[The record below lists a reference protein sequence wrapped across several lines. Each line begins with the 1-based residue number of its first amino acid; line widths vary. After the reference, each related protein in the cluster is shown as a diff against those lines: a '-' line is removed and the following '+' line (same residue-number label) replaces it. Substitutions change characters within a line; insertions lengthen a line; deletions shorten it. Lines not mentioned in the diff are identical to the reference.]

1 MQHMNAA
8 QWREFIMTGTR
19 TGKLAVAR
27 ADGRP
32 HVTPVWFVLDGD
44 DVVFTTHQS
53 GVKARALK
61 RDPRA
66 AMCVDDQ
73 APLYSYVT
81 IEGTVSLFDDTGDVR
96 RWTMHLAARYMGADR
111 AAEVGARNGA
121 PGELLARLRIGKV
134 IAHRDVAG

>member
-8 QWREFIMTGTR
+8 QWREFVMTGTR
-19 TGKLAVAR
+19 TGMLAVAR

-32 HVTPVWFVLDGD
+32 HVTPVWFVLDGA

-53 GVKARALK
+53 GVKARELK

-81 IEGTVSLFDDTGDVR
+81 IEGRVSLFDDTGAVR
-96 RWTMHLAARYMGADR
+96 RWATHIAARYMGADR
-111 AAEVGARNGA
+111 ADEVGARNGA

>member
-1 MQHMNAA
+1 MTGA

-19 TGKLAVAR
+19 TGKLAVVP

-61 RDPRA
+61 RDPRV

-81 IEGTVSLFDDTGDVR
+81 IEGAVSLLDDTGTVR
-96 RWTMHLAARYMGADR
+96 RWATHIAARYMGADR
-111 AAEVGARNGA
+111 AEEVGARNGA